1 MVEDVEAKDISENN
15 KPVPIMVPVKMQRK
29 DRQYLMD
36 DPEVREKVKQLQL
49 AKLDRQIAEERAE
62 LIDYGALGTFIASYK
77 MLLRFLHNCGSLSD
91 SEFELVDIRCPWCGG
106 LFEYEEDSK
115 ADIQGWKC
123 TVCNKSIECS
133 D

>member
-1 MVEDVEAKDISENN
+1 MVEDVEVKDAREIDE
-15 KPVPIMVPVKMQRK
+15 PVPVIAPVKMQRK
-29 DRQYLMD
+29 DQQYLMD
-36 DPEVREKVKQLQL
+36 DPEVREKFKQLQL

-77 MLLRFLHNCGSLSD
+77 MLLRFLHICGSLSD

-115 ADIQGWKC
+115 TDIRSWKC
-123 TVCNKSIECS
+123 IVCNKSIECPN
-133 D
+133 